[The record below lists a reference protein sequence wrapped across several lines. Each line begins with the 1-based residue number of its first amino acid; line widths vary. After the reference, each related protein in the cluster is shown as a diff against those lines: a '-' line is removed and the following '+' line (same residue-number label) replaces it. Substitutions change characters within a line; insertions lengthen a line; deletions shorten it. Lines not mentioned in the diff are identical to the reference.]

1 MDIETLT
8 KKLRRI
14 EIRSRKDATD
24 VLAGD
29 FKSAFRG
36 AGIEFDEVR
45 EYMPGDDVRSID
57 WNVTARQGK
66 PFIKRFQEERELTV
80 FFLVDCSASGNY
92 GAGDTCLND
101 LSAELCATLAFSAIK
116 SNDKVGLALFTD
128 HVERFIPPAKGAT
141 HAMRLIREVLGYK
154 PQSTG
159 TNLPEALEFLARA
172 LKKRAVIFLIS
183 DFQNAGDFERQMSL
197 LAGKHDLVVLPLR
210 DPSIETLPDAGI
222 VEMQDAESGE
232 RFLVD
237 TSSRAVR
244 DAYAQRVRQQN
255 EMLSARLKRLGIDN
269 LPLSLGDECTRTLSA
284 FLKRRTQRRR

>member
-24 VLAGD
+24 VLAGE

-45 EYMPGDDVRSID
+45 EYLPGDDVRSID
-57 WNVTARQGK
+57 WNVTARQGR

-92 GAGDTCLND
+92 GAGDECLNE

-116 SNDKVGLALFTD
+116 SNDKVGLALFSD
-128 HVERFIPPAKGAT
+128 RVERFIPPAKGAT
-141 HAMRLIREVLGYK
+141 HAMRLIREVLGFK
-154 PQSTG
+154 PQSSG
-159 TNLPEALEFLARA
+159 TDLPGALDFLARA
-172 LKKRAVIFLIS
+172 LKKRAVVFLIS
-183 DFQNAGDFERQMSL
+183 DFQRPGNFERPMSL

-210 DPSIETLPDAGI
+210 DPSIETLPNAGLI
-222 VEMQDAESGE
+222 EMQDAESGE

-237 TSSRAVR
+237 TSSKAIR
-244 DAYAQRVRQQN
+244 DAYAQGIRQQN
-255 EMLSARLKRLGIDN
+255 NILSERLKRTGVDQ
-269 LPLSLGDECTRTLSA
+269 LPLSLGDECTRTLAA
-284 FLKRRTQRRR
+284 FLKRRTQRC

>member
-24 VLAGD
+24 VLAGE

-45 EYMPGDDVRSID
+45 EYLPGDDVRSID

-80 FFLVDCSASGNY
+80 FFLVDCSASGSY
-92 GAGDTCLND
+92 GAGSDCLND

-128 HVERFIPPAKGAT
+128 RVERFIPPAKGAT

-159 TNLPEALEFLARA
+159 TDLPGALEFLARA

-183 DFQNAGDFERQMSL
+183 DFQRAGDFERPMSL

-210 DPSIETLPDAGI
+210 DPSIETLPNAGLI
-222 VEMQDAESGE
+222 EMQDAESAE

-244 DAYAQRVRQQN
+244 EAYAQRIRQQN
-255 EMLSARLKRLGIDN
+255 DMLSARLKRLGIDN

-284 FLKRRTQRRR
+284 FLKRRTQRR